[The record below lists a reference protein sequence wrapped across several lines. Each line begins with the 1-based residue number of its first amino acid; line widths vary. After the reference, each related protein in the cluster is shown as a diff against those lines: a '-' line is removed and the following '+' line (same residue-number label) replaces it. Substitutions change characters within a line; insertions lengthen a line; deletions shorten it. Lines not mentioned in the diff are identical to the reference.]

1 MASNKNE
8 TISENADKAI
18 NEKIFEQLFCNS
30 FLQIL
35 FLFSKNQLKPNPTP
49 LIIFYRPT

>member
-8 TISENADKAI
+8 TISEKADKAI

-30 FLQIL
+30 FQQMLY
-35 FLFSKNQLKPNPTP
+35 K
-49 LIIFYRPT
+49 YW